1 MRKLL
6 SQLIKLLVV
15 AAIIVCGISCAS
27 TSGSESGTK
36 NEAIESYKK
45 AAVGTWFWDYGY
57 DQEQFCNEQAAFNK
71 DGTVS
76 LFSIGPDWAE
86 WDKGDWSIIN
96 DSEHGPTMVLHL
108 TGGKDKVEDEW
119 QPIDVK
125 IHYAIQSIDDDRLL
139 MSRYKRDFTA
149 MGWGIQYFEPAVIND
164 YRRIKD
170 GTKENLVGKW
180 TVNKRGTP
188 GIDWDETWIFNADGT
203 MEDYWTEAGEETV
216 KYNGTYEVVKE
227 KTGNV
232 LHTTLVSGQNGS
244 EAFELNPPMEFWTEY
259 KTCCENLIKVRSL
272 RSIIGGEKRNS
283 ENDHDDFYYRDIPL
297 ETVTY
302 HWENYTFK
310 DYYPT
315 GEEYKTLGLEK
326 RYLFIN
332 FPNDLLNQHLIGWCD
347 NPELSGNLV
356 EKIAAGDGSTNH
368 ELWAKWGL
376 KCNRNDY
383 DPQNGKY
390 NYNFTLPSSLL
401 APNMKIPSKGDKVK
415 VVLSGKL
422 SKDLDCWWGLD
433 IVDTSNGWDSFG
445 NDWHHIKSING
456 NFTDIFEITTT
467 DNPKTTN
474 FDQISF
480 TLCYNPDGLD
490 EALTIDDFKLEVID
504 ENSSTKIIEHTF
516 NYGNFIY
523 KKKSV
528 SNYDYYL
535 PERLEDIGDLGWQL
549 QGNEFLGWYDN
560 PEFKGNPITK
570 LSGNENKK
578 GKTFYGKYNLKFR
591 GPNLRDNGSYGY
603 DRGILVKAVI
613 PDAKLNPKKG
623 DVVKVAVSAKASK
636 DFEYWMGMD
645 LINISPEWNDVGN
658 DWHHVESKNKM
669 LKAFFEIP
677 IQKDA
682 NYNSIDDAL
691 FYFMYDSDTA
701 TEPLILSDFK
711 FELVDKDPFVTTEAE
726 SKHVSIKPCA
736 EGFEITVRKLE
747 SDVEDWTGN
756 FNLYTGNIGTD
767 GLEMDVM
774 IDSSV
779 LNDKK
784 TVTFIWPFCEKG
796 KTYRFNYS
804 WNDSK
809 WHGEYLKVVATAGKG
824 ELNFKPFGKMK
835 ITLESNSKEANLS
848 VKNFSK
854 EMIMDVVQKYM
865 NQIDNIDVD
874 LPFVSGKN
882 DWSDTRWLFAANCK
896 IYPDFDQNNS
906 FYKDLFA
913 NGKSNILGDHN
924 FWWGDKE
931 KINNALSERDT
942 FFTDFRIYI
951 RFKDTPEGVT
961 FYTISNRTDNIPYT
975 PVKF

>member
-1 MRKLL
+1 MRKFL
-6 SQLIKLLVV
+6 SQVIRIFVV
-15 AAIIVCGISCAS
+15 SAIVLCGISCAS
-27 TSGSESGTK
+27 TGSSAGDANDK
-36 NEAIESYKK
+36 LIESYKK
-45 AAVGTWFWDYGY
+45 AIVGNWFWNYGY
-57 DQEQFCNEQAAFNK
+57 DQTRFANEQGIFNK
-71 DGTVS
+71 DGTFE
-76 LFSIGPDWAE
+76 LFYIVPEESE
-86 WDKGDWSIIN
+86 YDKGDYYIIN
-96 DSEHGPTMVLHL
+96 DEKYGPTLQLHL
-108 TGGKDKVEDEW
+108 KQWKNKLEDDW
-119 QPIDVK
+119 QDTDVK
-125 IHYAIQSIDDDRLL
+125 IYFAINSIDDDRLL
-139 MSRYKRDFTA
+139 MSRYRRDFTGI
-149 MGWGIQYFEPAVIND
+149 GWIVQDFDPGVYND
-164 YRRIKD
+164 YRKIKD
-170 GTKENLVGKW
+170 STKENLIGKW

-188 GIDWDETWIFNADGT
+188 GIDWDESWVFNADGT

-216 KYNGTYEVVKE
+216 KYQGKYEVKKE
-227 KTGNV
+227 KSGS
-232 LHTTLVSGQNGS
+232 LIHTTLLKGQNGNES
-244 EAFELNPPMEFWTEY
+244 FEINPPMEFWIDY
-259 KTCCENLIKVRSL
+259 KTCGENLIKVRSL
-272 RSIIGGEKRNS
+272 RNIIGGEKHDSSR
-283 ENDHDDFYYRDIPL
+283 DCDDFYYREIPL

-310 DYYPT
+310 DYYPK
-315 GEEYKTLGLEK
+315 GEEYKTIGLEK
-326 RYLFIN
+326 RFLFRDV
-332 FPNDLLNQHLIGWCD
+332 PDDLMKQHFIGWCD
-347 NPELSGNLV
+347 NSELSGNLV
-356 EKIAAGDGSTNH
+356 EKIAAGDSSAAH
-368 ELWAKWGL
+368 EFWAKWGF

-383 DPQNGKY
+383 DPQNG
-390 NYNFTLPSSLL
+390 NYNHEFSLPLSLL
-401 APNMKIPSKGDKVK
+401 APNMKLPSAGDKVK

-422 SKDLDCWWGLD
+422 SKDIDCWWGLR
-433 IVDTSNGWDSFG
+433 IVDNSDGWYVFG
-445 NDWHHIKSING
+445 EDWHNIKSNNG
-456 NFTDIFEITTT
+456 SFTDIFEITTSG
-467 DNPKTTN
+467 DSKTTDY
-474 FDQISF
+474 DQLF
-480 TLCYNPDGLD
+480 FNLCYNPDSLD
-490 EALTIDDFKLEVID
+490 ETITIDDYKFEVID
-504 ENSSTKIIEHTF
+504 ENSSIKIIEHTF
-516 NYGNFIY
+516 NYGNFIF

-560 PEFKGNPITK
+560 PQFKGNPITK

-603 DRGILVKAVI
+603 DRGILVKAVV

-747 SDVEDWTGN
+747 SDVEDWTGH
-756 FNLYTGNIGTD
+756 FNLYTGDIKTNGYDTN
-767 GLEMDVM
+767 VN
-774 IDSSV
+774 IDSSI

-796 KTYRFNYS
+796 KTYRFDYS

-809 WHGEYLKVVATAGKG
+809 WHGEYLKVIATTGKG
-824 ELNFKPFGKMK
+824 ELNVKPLEKMK

-854 EMIMDVVQKYM
+854 EMIMDVVQKYI
-865 NQIDNIDVD
+865 NQIATIDVD
-874 LPFVSGKN
+874 LPVVSGKN
-882 DWSDTRWLFAANCK
+882 DWSDTRWLFGAGCR

-906 FYKDLFA
+906 FYKELFA

-961 FYTISNRTDNIPYT
+961 FFVISNRTDNVPYT
-975 PVKF
+975 PVRF

>member
-1 MRKLL
+1 MRKFL
-6 SQLIKLLVV
+6 SQVLKFL
-15 AAIIVCGISCAS
+15 AAAVIIVCGVSCAS
-27 TSGSESGTK
+27 TSGSESGAK
-36 NEAIESYKK
+36 NEVIEAYKK
-45 AAVGTWFWDYGY
+45 AIVGNWFWNYGY
-57 DQEQFCNEQAAFNK
+57 DQNNFANEQGIFNK
-71 DGTVS
+71 DGTFE
-76 LFSIGPDWAE
+76 LFYIVPEQSEYDR
-86 WDKGDWSIIN
+86 GDYSIIN
-96 DSEHGPTMVLHL
+96 DEKYGPVLKLHL
-108 TGGKDKVEDEW
+108 KQWKEKLEQDW
-119 QPIDVK
+119 QDTDVK
-125 IHYAIQSIDDDRLL
+125 IYFAIHSIDDNRIL
-139 MSRYKRDFTA
+139 MSRYKRDFTGI
-149 MGWGIQYFEPAVIND
+149 GWTVQNFDPGVLND
-164 YRRIKD
+164 YRRIID
-170 GTKENLVGKW
+170 GNAENLIGKW
-180 TVNKRGTP
+180 TVNKFGTP
-188 GIDWDETWIFNADGT
+188 GIDWDESWVFNADGT
-203 MEDYWTEAGEETV
+203 MEDYWVYGEEEPV
-216 KYNGTYEVVKE
+216 KYKGKYEVIKE
-227 KTGNV
+227 KTGSV
-232 LHTTLVSGQNGS
+232 LHTTLTSGQNESGT
-244 EAFELNPPMEFWTEY
+244 FELNPPMEFWIDY
-259 KTCCENLIKVRSL
+259 KTCGENLIKVRSL
-272 RSIIGGEKRNS
+272 RNIIGGEKHDSSR
-283 ENDHDDFYYRDIPL
+283 DCDDFYYREIPL

-310 DYYPT
+310 DYYPK
-315 GEEYKTLGLEK
+315 GEEYKTIGLEK
-326 RYLFIN
+326 RFLFRDV
-332 FPNDLLNQHLIGWCD
+332 PDDLMKQHFIGWCD
-347 NPELSGNLV
+347 NSELSGNLV
-356 EKIAAGDGSTNH
+356 EKIAAGDSSAAH
-368 ELWAKWGL
+368 EFWAKWGL

-383 DPQNGKY
+383 DPQNG
-390 NYNFTLPSSLL
+390 NYNHEFTLPLSLL
-401 APNMKIPSKGDKVK
+401 APNMKLPSAGDKVK

-422 SKDLDCWWGLD
+422 SKDIDCWWGLR
-433 IVDTSNGWDSFG
+433 IVDNSDGWYVFG
-445 NDWHHIKSING
+445 EDWHNIKSNNG
-456 NFTDIFEITTT
+456 SFTDIFEITTSG
-467 DNPKTTN
+467 DSKTTDY
-474 FDQISF
+474 DQLF
-480 TLCYNPDGLD
+480 FNLCYNPDSLD
-490 EALTIDDFKLEVID
+490 ETITIDDYKFEVID
-504 ENSSTKIIEHTF
+504 ENSSIKIIEHTF

-560 PEFKGNPITK
+560 PQFKGNPITK

-603 DRGILVKAVI
+603 DRGILVKAVV

-747 SDVEDWTGN
+747 SDVEDWTGH
-756 FNLYTGNIGTD
+756 FNLYTGDIKTNGYDTN
-767 GLEMDVM
+767 VN
-774 IDSSV
+774 IDSSI

-796 KTYRFNYS
+796 KTYRFDYS

-809 WHGEYLKVVATAGKG
+809 WHGEYLKVIATTGKG
-824 ELNFKPFGKMK
+824 ELNVKPLEKMK

-854 EMIMDVVQKYM
+854 EMIMDVVQKYI
-865 NQIDNIDVD
+865 NQIATIDVD
-874 LPFVSGKN
+874 LPVVSGKN
-882 DWSDTRWLFAANCK
+882 DWSDTRWLFGAGCR

-906 FYKDLFA
+906 FYKELFA

-931 KINNALSERDT
+931 EINNALSERDT

-961 FYTISNRTDNIPYT
+961 FFVISNRTDNVPYT
-975 PVKF
+975 PVRF